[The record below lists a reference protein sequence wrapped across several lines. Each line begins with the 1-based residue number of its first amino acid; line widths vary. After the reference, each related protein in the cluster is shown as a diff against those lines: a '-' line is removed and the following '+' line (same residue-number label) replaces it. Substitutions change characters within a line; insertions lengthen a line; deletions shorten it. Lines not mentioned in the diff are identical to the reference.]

1 MGSPL
6 GPLFANIFMDEFEQ
20 SNMEKLTELGVAKWM
35 RYVDDVFA
43 IIENELQSE
52 TILQQ
57 LNTQHSN
64 IKFTIETEKQN
75 KLPFLDTKITRK
87 DKELT
92 TTIYHK
98 PKFTGVYLNWT
109 SLTSRKYKISLIYCL
124 CDRIWK
130 ICQAQEDRDLE
141 LKKLKQILAKNEY
154 PDHIINQEIEK
165 FVKNR
170 TTNEQQQTPQT
181 QQATVEKTKKYIV
194 LPYSNN
200 KVDAFADK
208 LTKLV
213 NETFD
218 VELRVAFKAPNEI
231 GKMFPFKDNI
241 KEKHAHSMVV
251 YKITCDTCKQS
262 YIGKTKR
269 ILIHRIKEHANDSK
283 DSAIQTHRK
292 EFPTHDIDPY
302 NIEIIDRADTNY
314 KVELKEALHINTKK
328 PELNTQH
335 AAAYKRKNKK
345 DLFKKNLRTFIIAQ
359 HS

>member
-1 MGSPL
+1 MK
-6 GPLFANIFMDEFEQ
+6 
-20 SNMEKLTELGVAKWM
+20 KLNELGVKIWL

-43 IIENELQSE
+43 IIEHESQSDV
-52 TILQQ
+52 ILDY
-57 LNTQHSN
+57 LNKQHTN
-64 IKFTIETEKQN
+64 IKFTIESEKHN

-87 DKELT
+87 QNEFT

-98 PKFTGVYLNWT
+98 PTFTGVYLNWT
-109 SLTSRKYKISLIYCL
+109 SLTSRKYKVSLIYCL

-130 ICQAQEDRDLE
+130 ICKDQQDRDLE
-141 LKKLKQILAKNEY
+141 IKKLKQILAKNEY
-154 PDHIINQEIEK
+154 PDHIINKEVDK
-165 FVKNR
+165 FIKNR
-170 TTNEQQQTPQT
+170 TTREQQQTPQA
-181 QQATVEKTKKYIV
+181 QQATVEKQKKYIV

-200 KVDAFADK
+200 KMDAFADR

-231 GKMFPFKDNI
+231 GKLFPFKDNI
-241 KEKHAHSMVV
+241 KETYAHSMVV
-251 YKITCDTCKQS
+251 YKITCDTCNQA

-269 ILIHRIKEHANDSK
+269 ILIHRIKEHDNEAK

-292 EFPTHDIDPY
+292 EFPTHTINPY

-328 PELNTQH
+328 PELNIQH

-345 DLFKKNLRTFIIAQ
+345 DPFKKNLRTLIIAQ